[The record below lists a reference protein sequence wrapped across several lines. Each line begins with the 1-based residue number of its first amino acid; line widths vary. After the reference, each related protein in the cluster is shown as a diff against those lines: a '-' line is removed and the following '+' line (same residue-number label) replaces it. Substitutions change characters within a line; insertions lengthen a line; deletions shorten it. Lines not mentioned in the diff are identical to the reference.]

1 MQRQLPFWRS
11 MMYVPG
17 NVERF
22 IEKAHTRGAD
32 ALIIDLEDSVLPADK
47 PATRAAV
54 QQVAERIGRTGLDI
68 AVRINRPWRLA
79 VPDLEAV
86 ISPRIRALAL
96 PKVADASHVRAI
108 AEICD
113 ELEAERGMVNGHTV
127 FVAMVETA
135 DAFFELREIAKASR
149 RVVGLTLGSE
159 DFALSLGMLAEPEGL
174 HTFTLP
180 TVAAARAAGILPM
193 GFVGS
198 IAQFGD
204 REAFRGMIRQAR
216 RLGFE
221 GAMCIHPDQVAI
233 LNQEF
238 APSEAEVR
246 HAEKVIVADR
256 EARAQGRG
264 SFTVD
269 GKMGD
274 IPIVVRAEQTLA
286 KRDRI
291 AKLQAKAG
299 G

>member
-1 MQRQLPFWRS
+1 MPRQLPFWRS

-22 IEKAHTRGAD
+22 IERAHTRGAD

-47 PATRAAV
+47 AATRAAV
-54 QQVAERIGRTGLDI
+54 QKVAERIGRTGLDI

-86 ISPRIRALAL
+86 ISPRVRALAL
-96 PKVADASHVRAI
+96 PKVADASHIRAV

-113 ELEAERGMVNGHTV
+113 ELEAERGMANGHTV

-135 DAFFELREIAKASR
+135 DAFFELREIAKASP

-198 IAQFGD
+198 IAQFSD

-221 GAMCIHPDQVAI
+221 GAMCIHPDQVTI

-238 APSEAEVR
+238 APSEAEIR
-246 HAEKVIVADR
+246 YAEKVIAADR

-291 AKLQAKAG
+291 AKRQANAKS
-299 G
+299 

>member
-1 MQRQLPFWRS
+1 MQRQLPLWRS
-11 MMYVPG
+11 MLYVPG

-47 PATRAAV
+47 AATRAAV
-54 QQVAERIGRTGLDI
+54 QQVAARVGRTGLDV

-79 VPDLEAV
+79 VADLEAV
-86 ISPRIRALAL
+86 ISPRIKALAL
-96 PKVADASHVRAI
+96 PKVADASHIRAI

-113 ELEAERGMVNGHTV
+113 ELEAERGMANGHTV

-135 DAFFELREIAKASR
+135 DAFFELREIAKASP

-180 TVAAARAAGILPM
+180 TVAAARSAGILPM

-198 IAQFGD
+198 IAQFTD
-204 REAFRGMIRQAR
+204 REAFRQTIRQAR

-221 GAMCIHPDQVAI
+221 GSMCIHPDQVTL

-238 APSEAEVR
+238 APSEAEIA
-246 HAEKVIVADR
+246 HAGRVIAADR

-269 GKMGD
+269 GKMAD
-274 IPIVVRAEQTLA
+274 IPIVVRAELTLA

-291 AKLQAKAG
+291 ARLPANAKA
-299 G
+299 

>member
-1 MQRQLPFWRS
+1 MQRQLPLWRS
-11 MMYVPG
+11 MLYVPG

-47 PATRAAV
+47 AATRAAV
-54 QQVAERIGRTGLDI
+54 QQVAARVGRTGLDV

-79 VPDLEAV
+79 LADLEAV
-86 ISPRIRALAL
+86 ISPRIKALAL
-96 PKVADASHVRAI
+96 PKVADASHIRAI

-113 ELEAERGMVNGHTV
+113 ELEAERGMANGHTV

-135 DAFFELREIAKASR
+135 DAFFELREIAKASPR
-149 RVVGLTLGSE
+149 IVGLTLGSE

-180 TVAAARAAGILPM
+180 TVAAARSAGILPM

-198 IAQFGD
+198 IAQFTD
-204 REAFRGMIRQAR
+204 REAFRQTIRQAR

-221 GAMCIHPDQVAI
+221 GSMCIHPDQVTL

-238 APSEAEVR
+238 APSEAEIA
-246 HAEKVIVADR
+246 HAGRVIAADR

-269 GKMGD
+269 GKMAD
-274 IPIVVRAEQTLA
+274 IPIVVRAELTLA

-291 AKLQAKAG
+291 AGLPVNAKA
-299 G
+299 